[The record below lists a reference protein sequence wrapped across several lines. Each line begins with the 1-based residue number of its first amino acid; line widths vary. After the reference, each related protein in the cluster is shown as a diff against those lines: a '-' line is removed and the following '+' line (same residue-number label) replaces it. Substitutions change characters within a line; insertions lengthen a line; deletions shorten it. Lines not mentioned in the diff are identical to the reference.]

1 MRKFLRVS
9 LFVAVTFASLVYGRL
24 AYDVG
29 QPYLGV
35 VLGNWTADPYH
46 YEVDPATPSVWQ
58 NVQMLPP
65 GTWILGVDGE
75 PVDGVSNVALKA
87 WQAGRTEVTVSYVLP
102 TQSNTD
108 VRSSV
113 VPIQLFSWFR
123 YIELVFQFGFAHVLC
138 FLLAISLLNMRQ
150 NFDWRAIAVIVTSI
164 FFMLRQDD
172 HGMPISIIHNHRP
185 VLPIDYMIQIVSRFV
200 YGGYWFAV
208 IILLLA
214 FPYPNPKIEHWLR
227 MAGVFTI
234 MTATILT
241 VPYMLWIMGLYPDIA
256 KQWDLNALAVIR
268 KCYAVVLLG
277 FFILTIRT
285 LYQHQ
290 KYSFQQPFTFLPLP
304 VIGVLGALYWSSLYE
319 PSQENLFL
327 PQVSNFL
334 YQSLQYIHFIKYDLR
349 PFHMLV
355 MLMITSAILRY
366 QTFHALDPLFLFT
379 TRMIISCCLAA
390 LVDLVLRF
398 LAVGNKFWI
407 APIIPLFFV
416 FLALSEYM
424 SHQFKTQGWMW
435 RLFNRHLI
443 LQQ

>member
-1 MRKFLRVS
+1 MRKFLQVS

-35 VLGNWTADPYH
+35 ILSNWTADPYH

-113 VPIQLFSWFR
+113 VPIQLFSWLR
-123 YIELVFQFGFAHVLC
+123 YIELVFQFGFAQVVF

-150 NFDWRAIAVIVTSI
+150 NFDWRAIAVVIWAI
-164 FFMLRQDD
+164 FFMFRQDD
-172 HGMPISIIHNHRP
+172 RAVPKSVIYANILT
-185 VLPIDYMIQIVSRFV
+185 LPIDYIIQIVLRFV
-200 YGGYWFAV
+200 NGNYGFV
-208 IILLLA
+208 LLVFLLS
-214 FPYPNPKIEHWLR
+214 FPYPNPRIKHWLR
-227 MAGVFTI
+227 MAGVFSI
-234 MTATILT
+234 MIAIIVT
-241 VPYMLWIMGLYPDIA
+241 VPYMLRIMGLYPDIA
-256 KQWDLNALAVIR
+256 KQWDINVLAAM
-268 KCYAVVLLG
+268 KKLYAVMLLG
-277 FFILTIRT
+277 FFVLTIRS

-290 KYSFQQPFTFLPLP
+290 KYFFQQPFAFLPLP
-304 VIGVLGALYWSSLYE
+304 MFCALLVLYWSKIYQ

-334 YQSLQYIHFIKYDLR
+334 YQSLQYT
-349 PFHMLV
+349 V
-355 MLMITSAILRY
+355 
-366 QTFHALDPLFLFT
+366 
-379 TRMIISCCLAA
+379 
-390 LVDLVLRF
+390 V
-398 LAVGNKFWI
+398 
-407 APIIPLFFV
+407 
-416 FLALSEYM
+416 
-424 SHQFKTQGWMW
+424 
-435 RLFNRHLI
+435 
-443 LQQ
+443 